1 MSGKGKKR
9 IGVKSKNS
17 EEAKPIETATTTTMT
32 GEKISGLK
40 NKILKSLLVRPVVI
54 NRGAVRWC
62 QRWRQY

>member
-40 NKILKSLLVRPVVI
+40 KI
-54 NRGAVRWC
+54 
-62 QRWRQY
+62 